1 MSHSTE
7 AVGIQQRMKQAL
19 SGIIEDLLTFTMN
32 AIKNKKHA
40 GGVRLMLIWEVMR
53 GVSRGRRYAG
63 FDIYPFKN
71 VL

>member
-1 MSHSTE
+1 MSRSTE

-19 SGIIEDLLTFTMN
+19 SGITEDLLTFNLN
-32 AIKNKKHA
+32 AVKNKKHA
-40 GGVRLMLIWEVMR
+40 GGMRLMLIWEVK
-53 GVSRGRRYAG
+53 GVSRRRSYAG